1 MTPPP
6 ANPPSP
12 DELAA
17 AMRNGLDGRKF
28 FRTPTRLP
36 PIPVPPAELLPQLA
50 ESAGLL
56 GHPAPPGR
64 GLSGRLGRIVRRA
77 AKRLMNPWLDRQTQF
92 NHSTATY
99 LSSVHDYLAGVTERV
114 NALQAEVAR
123 QTATQY
129 SRPDESMC
137 CGRHSLRRSAVTFA
151 DDPVRVVEGLFLD
164 TRLPPPPARV
174 LVLTPDG
181 ADALDL
187 AGRGYHVVQ
196 SANGVGPFSDES
208 FDVVVAFAGDRADGP
223 PADST
228 LASLG
233 RVLALGGR
241 VIGSGPSEPGGRFS
255 PLRVVER
262 AYAVRDS
269 HGWSLGA
276 SPTGEDELTLWVA
289 AKN

>member
-17 AMRNGLDGRKF
+17 AMRNGLDGRRF
-28 FRTPTRLP
+28 FRNPSPLP
-36 PIPVPPAELLPQLA
+36 PIPAPPAELLPQLVD
-50 ESAGLL
+50 SAGLL

-77 AKRLMNPWLDRQTQF
+77 VKRLMNPWLDRQTQF
-92 NHSTATY
+92 NHATATY
-99 LSSVHDYLAGVTERV
+99 LTSVHNYLVGVTERV

-123 QTATQY
+123 QTTALH
-129 SRPDESMC
+129 SRPDELAC
-137 CGRHSLRRSAVTFA
+137 CSRHSLTRSNVTLA

-174 LVLTPDG
+174 LVLNPGG

-196 SANGVGPFSDES
+196 CANGVGPFPDES
-208 FDVVVAFAGDRADGP
+208 FDVVVTLAGDREDSP

-241 VIGSGPSEPGGRFS
+241 VIGSGMSEPGGRFS

-276 SPTGEDELTLWVA
+276 SPTDEAELTLWVA